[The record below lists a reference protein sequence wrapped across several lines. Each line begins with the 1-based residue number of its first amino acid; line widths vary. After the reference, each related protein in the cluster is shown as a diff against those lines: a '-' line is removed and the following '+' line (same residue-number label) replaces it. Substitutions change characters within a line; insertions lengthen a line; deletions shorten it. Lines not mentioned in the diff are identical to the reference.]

1 MTNSLISEG
10 KKVLYLYD
18 VWVNWF
24 DGEEEGYNVC
34 PYHEWRKSDNIEM
47 VDQIPVLYIT
57 EELFEYIEN
66 GLSPLPNELLNL
78 IHKKTYIRKGYSRR
92 VLEYACVVSDS
103 KRILAFDTLGY
114 DIPLRKTRLI
124 PRQERQVYEI
134 CEKRKV
140 NKFTIPKQSDSELV
154 DSEWR
159 IDEKYMIGLTR
170 RERELKK
177 LLLIGLEQL
186 KYTKNKQEI
195 SYWLSEW
202 EGTNTLIEAN
212 DMTIEQ
218 VWQRLYDQSIDGW
231 SEKHENFL
239 SQLLR
244 GNSLLES
251 YWEKEQ
257 MANKNKENQK

>member
-10 KKVLYLYD
+10 KKVQYLYD
-18 VWVNWF
+18 IWVNWF

-34 PYHEWRKSDNIEM
+34 AYHEWRKSDNIEM
-47 VDQIPVLYIT
+47 VDQIPVIYIS
-57 EELFEYIEN
+57 EQLFTYIEN
-66 GLSPLPNELLNL
+66 SLSPLPNELLNL

-92 VLEYACVVSDS
+92 VVEYACIVSDGR
-103 KRILAFDTLGY
+103 RIIAFDTLGY
-114 DIPLRKTRLI
+114 DIPLRKSRLI

-140 NKFTIPKQSDSELV
+140 TEFPVPKLIPIIDF
-154 DSEWR
+154 EWK
-159 IDEKYMIGLTR
+159 IDEQFMYGLTR

-186 KYTKNKQEI
+186 KYTKNKREI

-202 EGTNTLIEAN
+202 EGRNTFITESE
-212 DMTIEQ
+212 MSVEQ
-218 VWQRLYDQSIDGW
+218 MWQRLYDEAISDW
-231 SEKHENFL
+231 SVKHEEFL

-244 GNSLLES
+244 GNPILENF
-251 YWEKEQ
+251 WEKEQ
-257 MANKNKENQK
+257 IANKNKENQK